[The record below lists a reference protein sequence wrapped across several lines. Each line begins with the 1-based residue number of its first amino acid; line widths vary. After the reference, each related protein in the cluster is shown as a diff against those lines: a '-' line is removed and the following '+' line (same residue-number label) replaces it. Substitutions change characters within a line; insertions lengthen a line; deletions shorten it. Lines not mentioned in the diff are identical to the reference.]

1 MQKFANWLTR
11 GSEFIAAI
19 ILAAIFIIFLLQI
32 FARYI
37 SKIAW
42 LMPIESVSNWMSSV
56 EPIGWT
62 INLISLLWVWLIF
75 FGCSFVVKERD
86 HVTFDILYLA
96 LPDHLRKVAM
106 IIISLIMIFVL
117 LWSFLPTWEAIFGS
131 RLMELK
137 KIQTLKIPITG
148 DKIPIKWLFA
158 SYITLM
164 IVVILRY
171 AWICYDVSK
180 NGAPKGAIEEL
191 SETQKEELN
200 ES

>member
-1 MQKFANWLTR
+1 MQNFAKWLTR
-11 GSEFIAAI
+11 GCEFIAAM

-32 FARYI
+32 FARFT

-42 LMPIESVSNWMSSV
+42 LMPIEQLSNWMLTV

-75 FGCSFVVKERD
+75 FGCSFVVRERD

-96 LPDHLRKVAM
+96 LPDHLRRIAIFV
-106 IIISLIMIFVL
+106 ISLIMIFAL
-117 LWSFLPTWEAIFGS
+117 LWSFLPTWDSIFGS
-131 RLMELK
+131 RLMDLK
-137 KIQTLKIPITG
+137 KIQTLRMPITG

-171 AWICYDVSK
+171 VWICYEVLIKGS
-180 NGAPKGAIEEL
+180 PKRPIEEF
-191 SETQKEELN
+191 SVTQKDDT
-200 ES
+200 

>member
-1 MQKFANWLTR
+1 MQNFAKWLTR
-11 GSEFIAAI
+11 GCEFIAAM

-32 FARYI
+32 FARYT

-42 LMPIESVSNWMSSV
+42 LMPIEQLSNWMLTV

-75 FGCSFVVKERD
+75 FGCSFVVRERD

-96 LPDHLRKVAM
+96 LPDHLRRIA
-106 IIISLIMIFVL
+106 IIVISLIMIFAL
-117 LWSFLPTWEAIFGS
+117 LWSFLPTWDSIFGS
-131 RLMELK
+131 RLMDLK
-137 KIQTLKIPITG
+137 KIQTLRMPITG

-171 AWICYDVSK
+171 AWICYEVSIK
-180 NGAPKGAIEEL
+180 SPPKRPIEEF
-191 SETQKEELN
+191 SATQKDDA
-200 ES
+200 

>member
-1 MQKFANWLTR
+1 
-11 GSEFIAAI
+11 
-19 ILAAIFIIFLLQI
+19 LAAIFIIFLLQI
-32 FARYI
+32 FARYT

-42 LMPIESVSNWMSSV
+42 LMPIEQLSNWMLTV

-75 FGCSFVVKERD
+75 FGCSFVVRERD

-96 LPDHLRKVAM
+96 LPDHLRRIAI
-106 IIISLIMIFVL
+106 IIISLIMIFAL
-117 LWSFLPTWEAIFGS
+117 LWSFLPTWDSIFGS
-131 RLMELK
+131 RLMDLK
-137 KIQTLKIPITG
+137 KIQTLRMPITG

-171 AWICYDVSK
+171 AWICYDVSIK
-180 NGAPKGAIEEL
+180 GPPKRPIEEFL
-191 SETQKEELN
+191 DTQKDN
-200 ES
+200 T

>member
-1 MQKFANWLTR
+1 MQNFAKWLTR
-11 GSEFIAAI
+11 GCEFIAAM

-32 FARYI
+32 FARYT

-42 LMPIESVSNWMSSV
+42 LIPIEQLSNWMLTV

-75 FGCSFVVKERD
+75 FGCSFVVRERD

-96 LPDHLRKVAM
+96 LPDHLRRIA
-106 IIISLIMIFVL
+106 IIVISLVMIFAL
-117 LWSFLPTWEAIFGS
+117 LWSFLPTWDSIFGS
-131 RLMELK
+131 RLMDLK
-137 KIQTLKIPITG
+137 KIQTLRMPITG
-148 DKIPIKWLFA
+148 EKIPIKWLFA

-171 AWICYDVSK
+171 AWIFYEVSIK
-180 NGAPKGAIEEL
+180 GPPKRPIEEFL
-191 SETQKEELN
+191 VTQKDDT
-200 ES
+200 

>member
-1 MQKFANWLTR
+1 MQNFAKWLTR
-11 GSEFIAAI
+11 GCEFIAAM

-32 FARYI
+32 FARYT

-42 LMPIESVSNWMSSV
+42 LMPIEPLSNWMLTV

-75 FGCSFVVKERD
+75 FGCSFVVRERD

-96 LPDHLRKVAM
+96 LPDHLRRIA
-106 IIISLIMIFVL
+106 IIVISLIMIFAL
-117 LWSFLPTWEAIFGS
+117 LWSFLPTWDSIFGS
-131 RLMELK
+131 RLMDLK
-137 KIQTLKIPITG
+137 KIQTLRMPITG

-171 AWICYDVSK
+171 ALICYEVSIK
-180 NGAPKGAIEEL
+180 GPPKKPIEEFL
-191 SETQKEELN
+191 VTQKDDT
-200 ES
+200 

>member
-1 MQKFANWLTR
+1 MQNFAKWLTR
-11 GSEFIAAI
+11 GCEFIAAM

-32 FARYI
+32 FARYT

-42 LMPIESVSNWMSSV
+42 LIPIEQLSNWMLTV

-75 FGCSFVVKERD
+75 FGCSFVVRERD

-96 LPDHLRKVAM
+96 LPDHLRRIA
-106 IIISLIMIFVL
+106 IIVISLIMIFAL
-117 LWSFLPTWEAIFGS
+117 LWSFLPTWDSIFGS
-131 RLMELK
+131 RLMDLK
-137 KIQTLKIPITG
+137 KIQTLRMPITG
-148 DKIPIKWLFA
+148 EKIPIKWLFA

-171 AWICYDVSK
+171 AWICYEVSTK
-180 NGAPKGAIEEL
+180 GPPKKPIEEFL
-191 SETQKEELN
+191 VTQKDDT
-200 ES
+200 

>member
-1 MQKFANWLTR
+1 MQKFANRLTR

-32 FARYI
+32 FARYT

-42 LMPIESVSNWMSSV
+42 LIPIEQLSNWMLTV

-75 FGCSFVVKERD
+75 FGCSFVVRERD

-96 LPDHLRKVAM
+96 LPDHLRRIA
-106 IIISLIMIFVL
+106 IIVISLIMIFAL
-117 LWSFLPTWEAIFGS
+117 LWSFLPTWDSIFGS
-131 RLMELK
+131 RLMDLK
-137 KIQTLKIPITG
+137 KIQTLRMPITG
-148 DKIPIKWLFA
+148 EKIPIKWLFA

-171 AWICYDVSK
+171 AWICYEVSIK
-180 NGAPKGAIEEL
+180 GPPKKPIEEFL
-191 SETQKEELN
+191 VTQKDDT
-200 ES
+200 

>member
-1 MQKFANWLTR
+1 MQNFAKWLTR
-11 GSEFIAAI
+11 GCEFIAAM

-32 FARYI
+32 FARYT

-42 LMPIESVSNWMSSV
+42 LMPIEQLSNWMLTV

-75 FGCSFVVKERD
+75 FGCSFVVRERD

-96 LPDHLRKVAM
+96 LPDHLRRIA
-106 IIISLIMIFVL
+106 IIIVSLTMIFAL
-117 LWSFLPTWEAIFGS
+117 LWSFLPTWDAIFGS

-137 KIQTLKIPITG
+137 KIQTLRIPITG
-148 DKIPIKWLFA
+148 DKIQMKWLFA

-164 IVVILRY
+164 IAVLLRY
-171 AWICYDVSK
+171 TWICYEVSVK
-180 NGAPKGAIEEL
+180 GPPKKAIEEL
-191 SETQKEELN
+191 SGAQKDN
-200 ES
+200 T

>member
-1 MQKFANWLTR
+1 MQNFAKWLTR
-11 GSEFIAAI
+11 GCEFIAAM

-32 FARYI
+32 FARYT

-42 LMPIESVSNWMSSV
+42 LIPIEQLSNWMLTV

-75 FGCSFVVKERD
+75 FGCSFVVRERD

-96 LPDHLRKVAM
+96 LPDHLRRIS
-106 IIISLIMIFVL
+106 IIVISLIMIFAL
-117 LWSFLPTWEAIFGS
+117 LWSFLPTWDSIFGS
-131 RLMELK
+131 RLMDLK
-137 KIQTLKIPITG
+137 KIQTLRMPITG
-148 DKIPIKWLFA
+148 DKIPIKYLFA

-171 AWICYDVSK
+171 AWICYEVSIK
-180 NGAPKGAIEEL
+180 GPPKRPIEEF
-191 SETQKEELN
+191 SITQKDDT
-200 ES
+200 

>member
-1 MQKFANWLTR
+1 MQNFAKWLTR
-11 GSEFIAAI
+11 GCEFIAAM

-32 FARYI
+32 FARYT

-42 LMPIESVSNWMSSV
+42 LMPIEQLSNWMLTV

-75 FGCSFVVKERD
+75 FGCSFVVRERD

-96 LPDHLRKVAM
+96 LPDHLRRIAI
-106 IIISLIMIFVL
+106 IIISLIMIFAL
-117 LWSFLPTWEAIFGS
+117 LWSFLPTWDSIFGS
-131 RLMELK
+131 RLMDLK
-137 KIQTLKIPITG
+137 KIQTLRMPITG

-171 AWICYDVSK
+171 AWICYDVSIK
-180 NGAPKGAIEEL
+180 VPPKRPIEEFL
-191 SETQKEELN
+191 DTQKDN
-200 ES
+200 T

>member
-1 MQKFANWLTR
+1 MQKFANRLTR

-32 FARYI
+32 FARYT

-42 LMPIESVSNWMSSV
+42 LIPIEQLSNWMLTV

-75 FGCSFVVKERD
+75 FGCSFVVRERD

-96 LPDHLRKVAM
+96 LPDHLRRIA
-106 IIISLIMIFVL
+106 IIVISLIMIFAL
-117 LWSFLPTWEAIFGS
+117 LWSFLPTWDSIFGS
-131 RLMELK
+131 RLMDLK
-137 KIQTLKIPITG
+137 KIQTLRMPITG
-148 DKIPIKWLFA
+148 EKIPIKWLFA

-171 AWICYDVSK
+171 AWICYEVSIK
-180 NGAPKGAIEEL
+180 GPPKRPIEEFL
-191 SETQKEELN
+191 DTQKDDT
-200 ES
+200 

>member
-1 MQKFANWLTR
+1 MQNFAKWLTR
-11 GSEFIAAI
+11 GCEFIAAM

-32 FARYI
+32 FARYT

-42 LMPIESVSNWMSSV
+42 LMPIEQLSNWMLTV

-75 FGCSFVVKERD
+75 FGCSFVVRERD

-96 LPDHLRKVAM
+96 LPDHLRRIA
-106 IIISLIMIFVL
+106 IIVISLIMIFAL
-117 LWSFLPTWEAIFGS
+117 LWSFLPTWDSIFGS
-131 RLMELK
+131 RLMDLK
-137 KIQTLKIPITG
+137 KIQTLRMPITG

-164 IVVILRY
+164 IVVRLRY
-171 AWICYDVSK
+171 AWICYEVSIK
-180 NGAPKGAIEEL
+180 GPPKKPIEEFL
-191 SETQKEELN
+191 VTQKDDT
-200 ES
+200 

>member
-1 MQKFANWLTR
+1 MQNFAKWLTR
-11 GSEFIAAI
+11 GCEFIAAM

-32 FARYI
+32 FARYS

-42 LMPIESVSNWMSSV
+42 RMPIEQVSTWMSSV

-75 FGCSFVVKERD
+75 FGCAFIVKERD

-96 LPDHLRKVAM
+96 FPDRLRKIAIM
-106 IIISLIMIFVL
+106 IISLIMIFVL
-117 LWSFLPTWEAIFGS
+117 IWSLLPTWEAIFGS

-137 KIQTLKIPITG
+137 KIQTLRMPITG

-164 IVVILRY
+164 VVVIIRY
-171 AWICYDVSK
+171 AWIVYDVST
-180 NGAPKGAIEEL
+180 NGPPKRAIEEF
-191 SETQKEELN
+191 SATQKDDT
-200 ES
+200 

>member
-1 MQKFANWLTR
+1 MQNFAKWLTR
-11 GSEFIAAI
+11 GCEFIAAM

-32 FARYI
+32 FARYT

-42 LMPIESVSNWMSSV
+42 LIPIEQLSNWMLTV

-75 FGCSFVVKERD
+75 FGCSFVVRERD

-96 LPDHLRKVAM
+96 LPDHLRRIA
-106 IIISLIMIFVL
+106 IIVISLIMIFAL
-117 LWSFLPTWEAIFGS
+117 LWSFLPTWDSIFGS
-131 RLMELK
+131 RLMDLK
-137 KIQTLKIPITG
+137 KIQTLRMPITG
-148 DKIPIKWLFA
+148 EKIPIKWLFA

-171 AWICYDVSK
+171 AWICYEVSRK
-180 NGAPKGAIEEL
+180 APSKRPIEEFL
-191 SETQKEELN
+191 DTQKDDT
-200 ES
+200 

>member
-1 MQKFANWLTR
+1 MQNFAKWLTR
-11 GSEFIAAI
+11 GCEFIAAM

-32 FARYI
+32 FARYT

-42 LMPIESVSNWMSSV
+42 LMPIEQISNWMLTV

-75 FGCSFVVKERD
+75 FGCSFVVRERD

-96 LPDHLRKVAM
+96 LPDHLRRIAI
-106 IIISLIMIFVL
+106 IIISLIMIFAL
-117 LWSFLPTWEAIFGS
+117 LWSFLPTWDSIFGS
-131 RLMELK
+131 RLMDLK
-137 KIQTLKIPITG
+137 KIQTLRMPITG

-164 IVVILRY
+164 IVVVLRY
-171 AWICYDVSK
+171 AWICYEVSI
-180 NGAPKGAIEEL
+180 KGCLLYTSDAADE
-191 SETQKEELN
+191 
-200 ES
+200 

>member
-1 MQKFANWLTR
+1 MQNIAKWLTR
-11 GSEFIAAI
+11 GCEFIAAM

-32 FARYI
+32 FARYT

-42 LMPIESVSNWMSSV
+42 LIPIEQLSNWMLTV

-75 FGCSFVVKERD
+75 FGCSFVVRERD

-96 LPDHLRKVAM
+96 LPDHLRRIA
-106 IIISLIMIFVL
+106 IIVISLIMIFAL
-117 LWSFLPTWEAIFGS
+117 LWSFLPTWDSIFGS
-131 RLMELK
+131 RLMDLK
-137 KIQTLKIPITG
+137 KIQTLRMPITG
-148 DKIPIKWLFA
+148 EKIPIKWLFA

-171 AWICYDVSK
+171 AWIFYEVSIK
-180 NGAPKGAIEEL
+180 GPPKKPIEEFL
-191 SETQKEELN
+191 VTQKDDT
-200 ES
+200 

>member
-1 MQKFANWLTR
+1 MQNFAKCLTR
-11 GSEFIAAI
+11 GCEFIAAM

-32 FARYI
+32 FARYT

-42 LMPIESVSNWMSSV
+42 LIPIEQLSNWMLTV

-75 FGCSFVVKERD
+75 FGCSFVVRERD

-96 LPDHLRKVAM
+96 LPDHLRRIA
-106 IIISLIMIFVL
+106 IIVISLIMIFAL
-117 LWSFLPTWEAIFGS
+117 LWSFLPTWDSIFGS
-131 RLMELK
+131 RLMDLK
-137 KIQTLKIPITG
+137 KIQTLRMPITG
-148 DKIPIKWLFA
+148 EKIPIKWLFA

-171 AWICYDVSK
+171 AWICYEVSIK
-180 NGAPKGAIEEL
+180 GPPKRPIEEFL
-191 SETQKEELN
+191 DTQKDDT
-200 ES
+200 